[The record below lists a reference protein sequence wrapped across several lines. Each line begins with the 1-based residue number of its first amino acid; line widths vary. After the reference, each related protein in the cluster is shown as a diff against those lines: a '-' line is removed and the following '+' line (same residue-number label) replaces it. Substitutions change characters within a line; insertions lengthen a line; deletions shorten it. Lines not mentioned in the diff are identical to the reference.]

1 MKKHRPKSK
10 QHFNENI
17 AYQVI
22 EPLEDGVK
30 QLGWM
35 LQTVYQL
42 LYSVQRLQLKLT
54 VLQKKTGG
62 LTPFFGNSFILLN
75 SAMIKFH
82 TFLIQ
87 VQVCFRVEKY

>member
-10 QHFNENI
+10 QHFTENI

-54 VLQKKTGG
+54 VLQKKKLGVKH
-62 LTPFFGNSFILLN
+62 PFSETVLFSKI
-75 SAMIKFH
+75 
-82 TFLIQ
+82 
-87 VQVCFRVEKY
+87 